1 MLYYFQY
8 FCVFFCEYVILKNFL
23 CVDRAEKTGVYLL
36 KRGRKMKKAVVAG
49 NSLTDVIKRIEQYPE
64 KGMLAKITEVVPGV
78 GGCVPNTAISLKTL
92 APRELDVSA
101 LSRIGKDENGEFI
114 LKTLSRHGV
123 RTDKMR
129 IDPVLPT
136 SFTDV
141 MTLPNGERTF
151 FCAAAANA
159 AFGEEDIAADALECD
174 LFHIGYLLLLEK
186 LDAPDEEYGTKM
198 ARLLHG
204 IRERGIRT
212 SVDCVSAEGSR
223 FSEVVRPALPY
234 CDYIVVNE
242 IEAGNIAGM
251 PLRGGNGIIRENFRA
266 ACEELFRAGV
276 QTAVAIH
283 CPGFGCLMNAA
294 GEYTEVPSLELPKGY
309 IAGAVGAGDAFC
321 AGMLYSFLE
330 GMSAE
335 EGLRLA
341 SCAAARNAS
350 VPVCVHLDHGVT
362 MKMVCRALRLG
373 FTSVMIDTSA
383 LPFEE
388 NLRVT
393 KEVTRIAHDMGADV
407 EAELGRLVTGED
419 GKKETDADPSEFYTR
434 ADEAAHFARETGID
448 ALAVA
453 FGTSHGFY
461 KAQPKLDFRVVR
473 DCAAATGLPLVMH
486 GGSGVS
492 DEGFRKAIEAGI
504 RKINYYSYMS
514 KAGYDAAAAAIASQ
528 KYKYLH
534 DVEYAAMQAMKEDVK
549 RAISVFSGI

>member
-1 MLYYFQY
+1 
-8 FCVFFCEYVILKNFL
+8 
-23 CVDRAEKTGVYLL
+23 
-36 KRGRKMKKAVVAG
+36 MKKAVVAG

-92 APRELDVSA
+92 APRKLDVSA

-283 CPGFGCLMNAA
+283 CPEFGCLMDAA

-341 SCAAARNAS
+341 SCAAACNLSAPDSIGGARG
-350 VPVCVHLDHGVT
+350 LDET
-362 MKMVCRALRLG
+362 FALEKK
-373 FTSVMIDTSA
+373 F
-383 LPFEE
+383 
-388 NLRVT
+388 
-393 KEVTRIAHDMGADV
+393 
-407 EAELGRLVTGED
+407 GR
-419 GKKETDADPSEFYTR
+419 KK
-434 ADEAAHFARETGID
+434 I
-448 ALAVA
+448 
-453 FGTSHGFY
+453 
-461 KAQPKLDFRVVR
+461 
-473 DCAAATGLPLVMH
+473 
-486 GGSGVS
+486 
-492 DEGFRKAIEAGI
+492 
-504 RKINYYSYMS
+504 
-514 KAGYDAAAAAIASQ
+514 
-528 KYKYLH
+528 
-534 DVEYAAMQAMKEDVK
+534 
-549 RAISVFSGI
+549 